1 MLISVNVNVCS
12 YLTVVIW
19 TDSCSVSELT
29 GEQGTDRLEEP
40 RWEPRWELV
49 SQLSSARFSSS
60 ECEVSVS

>member
-40 RWEPRWELV
+40 RWELV